1 MDRYSLQGREG
12 MHLQEGQ
19 CGVILVGPA
28 HRPGRGGVRG
38 EARGG
43 DLVQQGLLAAEKG
56 SVLVQQGGVARLFR
70 GLKRRPA
77 GTEEERIA
85 QE

>member
-1 MDRYSLQGREG
+1 
-12 MHLQEGQ
+12 
-19 CGVILVGPA
+19 
-28 HRPGRGGVRG
+28 
-38 EARGG
+38 
-43 DLVQQGLLAAEKG
+43 
-56 SVLVQQGGVARLFR
+56 VLVQQGGVARLFR